1 MDGRMSAAMRNAVP
15 QFLVLPRHLV
25 TSYLLAERADYV
37 REQHQ
42 RSADARQRAAV
53 ARANAAM
60 YREARL
66 AIEKG
71 VR

>member
-1 MDGRMSAAMRNAVP
+1 MP
-15 QFLVLPRHLV
+15 QFILVPRHLV
-25 TSYLLAERADYV
+25 TSYLLAERAAYV

-66 AIEKG
+66 AIEKDA
-71 VR
+71 R